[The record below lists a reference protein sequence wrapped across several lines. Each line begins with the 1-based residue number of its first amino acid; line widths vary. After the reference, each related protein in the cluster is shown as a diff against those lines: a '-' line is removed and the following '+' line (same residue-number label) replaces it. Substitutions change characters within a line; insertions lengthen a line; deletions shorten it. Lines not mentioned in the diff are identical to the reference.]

1 MRAVAV
7 ALPGGP
13 QVLQVQEI
21 DEPQLRHDQVLIRV
35 HFAAVNRDDISLRQ
49 GASRFPEHGTLF
61 LGFECSGIIESVGK
75 SVSNWKIGD
84 KVCALLDG
92 AGYAEKV
99 AVCEGQVFPIPT
111 GVSMEEAASL
121 PFVACTVWLSVFV
134 TSRLCRGE
142 TLLIHGGWGGVDAF
156 AIQAAKFY
164 GSRILL
170 YAVYDDKI
178 GYYLSLDPDVCI
190 NYKTE
195 DFAARVKEETGGRGV
210 DVILDCIGT
219 PYFQKNIESLNV
231 NGRLFI
237 ISTLGATL
245 FTQMDLKVLVT
256 KRLTVTGGYLHSWC
270 ARSKILIID
279 DVKKNLWP
287 AIGKEKGMIL
297 PLVHKCF
304 SFSEA
309 DEAHRLVETGHQIG
323 KILLI
328 P

>member
-49 GASRFPEHGTLF
+49 GAFRFPERGTLF

-84 KVCALLDG
+84 KVYTYSSIHFISIPFQLAIHLDYEWMFSQVCALLDG

-142 TLLIHGGWGGVDAF
+142 TLLVRMVLEIF
-156 AIQAAKFY
+156 ATDSCISF
-164 GSRILL
+164 
-170 YAVYDDKI
+170 
-178 GYYLSLDPDVCI
+178 DV
-190 NYKTE
+190 
-195 DFAARVKEETGGRGV
+195 
-210 DVILDCIGT
+210 
-219 PYFQKNIESLNV
+219 NI
-231 NGRLFI
+231 
-237 ISTLGATL
+237 
-245 FTQMDLKVLVT
+245 
-256 KRLTVTGGYLHSWC
+256 
-270 ARSKILIID
+270 
-279 DVKKNLWP
+279 
-287 AIGKEKGMIL
+287 
-297 PLVHKCF
+297 
-304 SFSEA
+304 
-309 DEAHRLVETGHQIG
+309 
-323 KILLI
+323 
-328 P
+328 